1 MIKIIVFLDAN
12 EGWFCKA
19 MLDKSN
25 TR

>member
-1 MIKIIVFLDAN
+1 MIKIIVFLNTN

-25 TR
+25 AR